1 MIRPKNIVE
10 PVIKWSGSKRS
21 VAQEL
26 SRYIGNQERYIEPF
40 LGGGAMLPFRQI
52 SKALASDIIPELV
65 NLWHQIKNNPEKVA
79 DEYKIRWDRLQKEG
93 HSVFYEIRD
102 SFNMTKNE
110 FDFLF
115 LTRTCVNGLI
125 RYNNNGEF
133 NNSMHKNR
141 PGINP
146 KGFKDI
152 ILKWSYFIKDV
163 EFRTCDYRETLADAS
178 KNDFIFLDPPYGG
191 TKDRYTRTP
200 FDLEHFYSELDRL
213 NSVGAKWILTFDG
226 VAGTREYDYQL
237 PNEVFK
243 YKTEIKTG
251 NSPFTKV
258 MKTTIDAV
266 YESVYFNF
274 DPTRELSPN
283 ISQDFSQELVF
294 I

>member
-1 MIRPKNIVE
+1 MIKPKNIVE
-10 PVIKWSGSKRS
+10 PVIKWSGSKRY

-40 LGGGAMLPFRQI
+40 LGGGAMLPFRKI
-52 SKALASDIIPELV
+52 SKAIASDIIPELV
-65 NLWHQIKNNPEKVA
+65 NLWNQIKNNPEQVA
-79 DEYKIRWDRLQKEG
+79 NEYKMRWHRLQTEG

-102 SFNMTKNE
+102 NFNKTKNE

-146 KGFKDI
+146 NNFKDI
-152 ILKWSYFIKDV
+152 ILKWSYFIKNV
-163 EFRTCDYRETLADAS
+163 EFRKCDYRETLVDAS

-191 TKDRYTRTP
+191 TKDRYTRTK
-200 FDLEHFYSELDRL
+200 FNLEHFYCELERL

-226 VAGTREYDYQL
+226 IAGSREYNFQL
-237 PNEVFK
+237 PKEIFK
-243 YKTEIKTG
+243 HKTEIKTG

-266 YESVYFNF
+266 HESVYFNF
-274 DPTRELSPN
+274 KPTAELSTN
-283 ISQDFSQELVF
+283 IHQNLSQELAFV
-294 I
+294 